1 MKSFFLPLVV
11 IFSSFATVRAT
22 ATEDPNYVVIGA
34 FSIHTNAV
42 KFTNRAK
49 NEDHLSAKYDIN
61 KSNKLYYVYVMTTD
75 NHDAAIAEA
84 KRLRNSSRYEDAWV
98 YQGPLGENSI
108 VTTTSRDVNPVTKN
122 EMADVSNQDVSSP
135 TDSQT
140 ATESIEPVKE
150 DEKPQPKPEPEDDG
164 TEGKRFVFKIFR
176 GTDEKEVQGD
186 IDVLDIEKGRKLA
199 TYKGNTEVKMKP
211 PGKTPSVNLLCNV
224 FGYRKIQKTIDYN
237 NPVADDVTTDED
249 GNIVVP
255 FELVRLQKG
264 DIAVMYNVYFYND
277 AAIMRPESRYEVNTL
292 LDMMKEN
299 PSYKIRLHGH
309 TNGGGQ
315 GKLIT
320 MGETDNFFTLTGSV
334 NGFGSA
340 KALSEER
347 ARVISEY
354 LAANG
359 IDPKRMEIKAWG
371 GKRPIFDKHHAKA
384 SENVRVEVEI
394 LQHE

>member
-1 MKSFFLPLVV
+1 MKSIFLPLVV
-11 IFSSFATVRAT
+11 IFSTFVTAQATKPNS
-22 ATEDPNYVVIGA
+22 DPNYVVIGA

-61 KSNKLYYVYVMTTD
+61 KGNKLYYVYVMTTD
-75 NHDAAIAEA
+75 DHDAAIAEA
-84 KRLRNSSRYEDAWV
+84 KRLRSSSRYEDAWV
-98 YQGPLGENSI
+98 YQGPLGENSS

-122 EMADVSNQDVSSP
+122 EMVDVSNQDVSSP
-135 TDSQT
+135 TDTQAS
-140 ATESIEPVKE
+140 EEVVE
-150 DEKPQPKPEPEDDG
+150 EEKPVEAKKPEDDG
-164 TEGKRFVFKIFR
+164 VEGKKFVFKIFR

-186 IDVLDIEKGRKLA
+186 IDVLDIEKGKKLA
-199 TYKGNTEVKMKP
+199 TYKGNTEVKMKA
-211 PGKTPSVNLLCNV
+211 PGKNPSVNLLCNV
-224 FGYRKIQKTIDYN
+224 FGYRKVQKTIDYN
-237 NPVADDVTTDED
+237 NPVVDDVTTDED
-249 GNIVVP
+249 GNIVIP

-264 DIAVMYNVYFYND
+264 DIAVMYNVYFFND
-277 AAIMRPESRYEVNTL
+277 AAIMRPESRYEINTL

-299 PSYKIRLHGH
+299 PNYKIRLHGH

-359 IDPKRMEIKAWG
+359 IDAKRMEIKAWG

-384 SENVRVEVEI
+384 SENLRVEVEI
-394 LQHE
+394 LQH

>member
-1 MKSFFLPLVV
+1 MKSIFLPLVV
-11 IFSSFATVRAT
+11 IFSSFVT
-22 ATEDPNYVVIGA
+22 AQAAKPSSDPNYVVIGA

-61 KSNKLYYVYVMTTD
+61 KGNKLYYVYVMTTD
-75 NHDAAIAEA
+75 DHDAAIAEA
-84 KRLRNSSRYEDAWV
+84 KRLRSSSRYEDAWV

-122 EMADVSNQDVSSP
+122 EMVDVSNQDVSSP
-135 TDSQT
+135 TDTQT
-140 ATESIEPVKE
+140 SEEVVEEETPVKA
-150 DEKPQPKPEPEDDG
+150 KEPEDDG
-164 TEGKRFVFKIFR
+164 VEGKKFVFKIFR

-186 IDVLDIEKGRKLA
+186 IDVLDIEKGKKLA
-199 TYKGNTEVKMKP
+199 TYKGNTEVKMKA
-211 PGKTPSVNLLCNV
+211 PGKNPSVNLLCNV
-224 FGYRKIQKTIDYN
+224 FGYRKVQKTIDYN
-237 NPVADDVTTDED
+237 NPVADDVATDED

-264 DIAVMYNVYFYND
+264 DIAVMYNVYFFND
-277 AAIMRPESRYEVNTL
+277 AAIMRPESRYEINTL

-299 PSYKIRLHGH
+299 PNYKIRLHGH

-359 IDPKRMEIKAWG
+359 IDAKRMEIKAWG

-384 SENVRVEVEI
+384 SENLRVEVEI
-394 LQHE
+394 LQH